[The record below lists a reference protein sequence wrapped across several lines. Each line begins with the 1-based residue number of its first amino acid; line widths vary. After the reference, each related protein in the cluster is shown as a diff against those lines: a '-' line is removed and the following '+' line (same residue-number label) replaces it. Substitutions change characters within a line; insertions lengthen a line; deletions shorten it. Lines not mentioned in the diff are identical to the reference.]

1 MGFLTE
7 WLTNII
13 LFILLAT
20 IIDMLLPNSSMK
32 KYAKMVISLL
42 LIVVILNPIF
52 KLFRTDPDIIFE
64 QLTKNGQ
71 VRPEKIKS
79 QLNSEKKEIQ
89 ASQQAYIL
97 EQMADQLKNNAE
109 ELFNHD
115 KYVIERVKLSAAG
128 ELKSEKDVFEQIKVA
143 VFMDSASQ
151 KTVQAISPVEIDTG
165 ESYQPKHEQNEKEI
179 EKIKHQLAD
188 IWEISPDKIT
198 VHIEGGEQ
206 SGNEQK
212 NMDRQADR

>member
-64 QLTKNGQ
+64 KLTKNGQ
-71 VRPEKIKS
+71 VHPEKIKS

-128 ELKSEKDVFEQIKVA
+128 ELKSEKDVFGQIEVA

-151 KTVQAISPVEIDTG
+151 KTVQAISPVDIDTG
-165 ESYQPKHEQNEKEI
+165 ESYQSKHEQNEKEI
-179 EKIKHQLAD
+179 ENIKHRLAD

-198 VHIEGGEQ
+198 VHLEGGEQ

-212 NMDRQADR
+212 NLDRQTDR

>member
-1 MGFLTE
+1 MAFLTE

-13 LFILLAT
+13 LFILLAI
-20 IIDMLLPNSSMK
+20 IIDMLLPNSSMQ

-52 KLFRTDPDIIFE
+52 TLFRADPDAIIE

-71 VRPEKIKS
+71 VRPEEIKN

-97 EQMADQLKNNAE
+97 EQMAAQLKKSAE
-109 ELFNHD
+109 ERLSHD
-115 KYVIERVKLSAAG
+115 NYKIAQVEISSTGSLQ
-128 ELKSEKDVFEQIKVA
+128 SEKDVARHIE
-143 VFMDSASQ
+143 ASVYLETASE
-151 KTVQAISPVEIDTG
+151 KTVQAVKPVDINTG
-165 ESYQPKHEQNEKEI
+165 EAYQTKRTRDHQEA
-179 EKIKHQLAD
+179 EKIKEQLAG
-188 IWEISPDKIT
+188 IWDMNPDKIT

-206 SGNEQK
+206 SGNE
-212 NMDRQADR
+212 

>member
-13 LFILLAT
+13 LFILLA
-20 IIDMLLPNSSMK
+20 IVIDMLLPNSSMQ

-52 KLFRTDPDIIFE
+52 TLFRTDPDVIFE

-71 VRPEKIKS
+71 VQSGEIKN

-97 EQMADQLKNNAE
+97 EQMAAQLKKRAE
-109 ELFNHD
+109 EMFNHD
-115 KYVIERVKLSAAG
+115 KYMIEQVKISSDG
-128 ELKSEKDVFEQIKVA
+128 HLKSEKDIAEHMKVS
-143 VFMDSASQ
+143 VFMNSASE
-151 KTVQAISPVEIDTG
+151 KTVQAVAPVDINPG
-165 ESYQPKHEQNEKEI
+165 ESYESKRGEQKKEAANI
-179 EKIKHQLAD
+179 QEQLAG
-188 IWEISPDKIT
+188 IWEMNPEKIT

-206 SGNEQK
+206 IGDE
-212 NMDRQADR
+212 

>member
-13 LFILLAT
+13 LFILLA
-20 IIDMLLPNSSMK
+20 IVIDMLLPNSSMQ

-52 KLFRTDPDIIFE
+52 TLFRTDPDVIFE

-71 VRPEKIKS
+71 VQSGEIKN

-97 EQMADQLKNNAE
+97 EQMAAQLKKRAE
-109 ELFNHD
+109 EMFNHD
-115 KYVIERVKLSAAG
+115 KYMIEQVKISSDG
-128 ELKSEKDVFEQIKVA
+128 HLKSEKDIAEHMKVS
-143 VFMDSASQ
+143 VFMNSASE
-151 KTVQAISPVEIDTG
+151 KTVQAVAPVDINPG
-165 ESYQPKHEQNEKEI
+165 ESYESKRGEQKKEAANI
-179 EKIKHQLAD
+179 QEQLAG
-188 IWEISPDKIT
+188 IWEMNPEKIT
-198 VHIEGGEQ
+198 VHIEGGEKI
-206 SGNEQK
+206 GDE
-212 NMDRQADR
+212 

>member
-115 KYVIERVKLSAAG
+115 KYVIDQVKLSAAG
-128 ELKSEKDVFEQIKVA
+128 EVKSEKDVLEKIKVA

-151 KTVQAISPVEIDTG
+151 KTVQAISPVEIDTE
-165 ESYQPKHEQNEKEI
+165 ESYQSKHEQNEKEI
-179 EKIKHQLAD
+179 EKLKHQLAD